1 MVIVAKF
8 EVENVLLQREMRISL
23 EEKPTEMEKK
33 IIKQKK
39 NPWSRSIDRI
49 VAPSICVWPS
59 IKSTL
64 LMRYIILHKIVFV
77 DNSTDILTKVVTGVK
92 FKLYLDLITMYLSTF
107 NSLSVFGTYDL
118 WAYMGVA

>member
-49 VAPSICVWPS
+49 VARSICVWPS